1 MRGVSGRA
9 GPGQP
14 GARAAP
20 RTAVRQALGELGGW
34 QLVPVAR
41 LRASFFFFLLQTAER
56 GEAPPFRAR
65 PRGCPSR
72 ATRRALLP
80 GRRRRAWRRR
90 PVGLM
95 AQPAWLQPR

>member
-1 MRGVSGRA
+1 MGCVPA
-9 GPGQP
+9 APGQP

-20 RTAVRQALGELGGW
+20 RPAVRQALGELGGW
-34 QLVPVAR
+34 QLVPIAR
-41 LRASFFFFLLQTAER
+41 PFFFFVNAER
-56 GEAPPFRAR
+56 EEAPPFRAR

-72 ATRRALLP
+72 ATGRVLLS